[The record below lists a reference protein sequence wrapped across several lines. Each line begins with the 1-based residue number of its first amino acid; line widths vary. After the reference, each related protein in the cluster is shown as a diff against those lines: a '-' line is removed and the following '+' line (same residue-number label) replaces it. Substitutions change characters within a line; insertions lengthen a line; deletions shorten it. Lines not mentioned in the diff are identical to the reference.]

1 MNEPSARPLPHGSGH
16 SNSATAA
23 RLLDVRSSDGP
34 TVICNVATYKEDMR
48 ESPLASLAA
57 DEVCRPD
64 ATFCD
69 LRKPMGNGL
78 VLGFGHLLEEG
89 VWTSII
95 GHPFE
100 RLEPDRS

>member
-1 MNEPSARPLPHGSGH
+1 M
-16 SNSATAA
+16 
-23 RLLDVRSSDGP
+23 RSSNGP
-34 TVICNVATYKEDMR
+34 TVIGNVATHKEDMGDGPPAR
-48 ESPLASLAA
+48 LAA
-57 DEVCRPD
+57 DDVRSPD

-78 VLGFGHLLEEG
+78 LLGFGHLLEEG